1 MVWEELQIDA
11 LEENLPKP
19 RAGHSAVAMN
29 SRIYIWSGRDGYR
42 KAWNNQVC
50 CKDLWF
56 LEVEKPARVG
66 RMQLISSSIDY
77 LDISWPKISCVS
89 HYILQIQM
97 QVQVQFI
104 PPPVEELPILSP
116 PISQQCSFST
126 VATSHHPYAPPLWP
140 TFPLRNSLYPPI
152 KSLTTPAP
160 SRSLMSPIRA
170 YHTPPHHSRIPLEA
184 QITSAKPPETPA
196 VAVSAP
202 NPIVITIPPPRPEEQ
217 RHSQQSQISPSIL
230 PYSCKPSV
238 ITRATTSKPVYQTA
252 SINRKTASH
261 IPAGHSFWPNILSRP
276 PVAPKPS
283 VQQLLPYE
291 LPALTQYQPNITVT
305 STSQTMSSPT
315 NRPLPEWTITAVNNT
330 GTTGRSAVSALPAP
344 VIYPCPSPLKIAVSS
359 SSKTSNPAT
368 LPTPVIYSCPNIK
381 IALSTPSPTVKSA
394 VFNPHTPIQSVE
406 STPSSPVI
414 KYNSRPVTIINAS
427 QLSKQLSEG
436 KSLRINIKK
445 VPPPQPKSC
454 VIIQKTP
461 GPVIMANEG
470 IPKLPIASRTGQQ
483 KSVFKVVNVSQ
494 APGPVLNLAGRSTV
508 VLTKPTTNIG
518 TTIRPGSRVITIK
531 RPVTIKMP
539 PHFIRAQP
547 KTANTVDL
555 RPETGNLTLSNGFS
569 DIGSNSQLVKQGN
582 NEEVLSVTPTTKEM
596 SDVGQKRPHDD
607 ESDET
612 NQVVQFYWKGEGIEH
627 FSCTELER

>member
-1 MVWEELQIDA
+1 
-11 LEENLPKP
+11 
-19 RAGHSAVAMN
+19 
-29 SRIYIWSGRDGYR
+29 
-42 KAWNNQVC
+42 
-50 CKDLWF
+50 
-56 LEVEKPARVG
+56 
-66 RMQLISSSIDY
+66 
-77 LDISWPKISCVS
+77 
-89 HYILQIQM
+89 
-97 QVQVQFI
+97 
-104 PPPVEELPILSP
+104 
-116 PISQQCSFST
+116 
-126 VATSHHPYAPPLWP
+126 
-140 TFPLRNSLYPPI
+140 
-152 KSLTTPAP
+152 
-160 SRSLMSPIRA
+160 
-170 YHTPPHHSRIPLEA
+170 
-184 QITSAKPPETPA
+184 
-196 VAVSAP
+196 
-202 NPIVITIPPPRPEEQ
+202 
-217 RHSQQSQISPSIL
+217 
-230 PYSCKPSV
+230 
-238 ITRATTSKPVYQTA
+238 
-252 SINRKTASH
+252 
-261 IPAGHSFWPNILSRP
+261 
-276 PVAPKPS
+276 
-283 VQQLLPYE
+283 
-291 LPALTQYQPNITVT
+291 
-305 STSQTMSSPT
+305 MSSPT

-359 SSKTSNPAT
+359 SSKTSNPAAT

-394 VFNPHTPIQSVE
+394 VFNPQTPIQSVE

-555 RPETGNLTLSNGFS
+555 RPDTGNLTLSNGFS

-612 NQVVQFYWKGEGIEH
+612 NQEKFMKLG
-627 FSCTELER
+627 